1 MKKKFISLLREP
13 DFVTGATDAS
23 PFNFEENLNYGCPI
37 DYEYKIEKDSAK
49 VIVHPSSSPVKYLKL
64 RFFGDNFFVE
74 KVYGDQWARSC
85 AKGELEW
92 KAMKSD
98 RILPWY
104 CMLYSEGR
112 VACYGVK
119 TGCDS
124 FALWQVDNHGI
135 TLFLNLCNAN
145 EGTDLKESIIACE
158 IVELFSEGES
168 VYSVAKRFAKKMC
181 DAPVLPKGPVFG
193 MNDWYW
199 AYGDN
204 NRESILRQTDYL
216 RELTV
221 GCKNRPCMV
230 IDDGWQTE
238 RIPISGKYNGGPWDG
253 NERYGDMRRLA
264 EDIMKRNA
272 TPGIWFRSL
281 LTMDKHP
288 EEAILEMREAGG
300 WIMDPSHPATLEK
313 VEGIASHLTDFGFGI
328 IKHDFSCPD
337 FFGTTP
343 DSVHQSYLLTE
354 NRSYFD
360 KTKTNAMLIKELY
373 RAIQRG
379 AGDADIVACDTVPHL
394 TAGIH
399 SMMRVGADTSGRVY
413 EWTKRQ
419 GVNSVMRLPIN
430 NCFFR
435 ADFDCAAFTAR
446 VDEDIN
452 LDFLEMCAY
461 TGTAT
466 IASATPYIL
475 SDKGAA
481 RMADIYK
488 IADSGKYELGIVN
501 YENAGEPEIFES
513 EDGTV
518 RKEFNW
524 TKPYNGSRV
533 AYGWYE

>member
-1 MKKKFISLLREP
+1 
-13 DFVTGATDAS
+13 
-23 PFNFEENLNYGCPI
+23 
-37 DYEYKIEKDSAK
+37 
-49 VIVHPSSSPVKYLKL
+49 
-64 RFFGDNFFVE
+64 
-74 KVYGDQWARSC
+74 
-85 AKGELEW
+85 
-92 KAMKSD
+92 
-98 RILPWY
+98 
-104 CMLYSEGR
+104 
-112 VACYGVK
+112 
-119 TGCDS
+119 
-124 FALWQVDNHGI
+124 
-135 TLFLNLCNAN
+135 
-145 EGTDLKESIIACE
+145 
-158 IVELFSEGES
+158 
-168 VYSVAKRFAKKMC
+168 
-181 DAPVLPKGPVFG
+181 
-193 MNDWYW
+193 
-199 AYGDN
+199 
-204 NRESILRQTDYL
+204 
-216 RELTV
+216 
-221 GCKNRPCMV
+221 
-230 IDDGWQTE
+230 
-238 RIPISGKYNGGPWDG
+238 
-253 NERYGDMRRLA
+253 
-264 EDIMKRNA
+264 
-272 TPGIWFRSL
+272 
-281 LTMDKHP
+281 
-288 EEAILEMREAGG
+288 
-300 WIMDPSHPATLEK
+300 
-313 VEGIASHLTDFGFGI
+313 
-328 IKHDFSCPD
+328 
-337 FFGTTP
+337 
-343 DSVHQSYLLTE
+343 
-354 NRSYFD
+354 
-360 KTKTNAMLIKELY
+360 MLIKELY